1 MFFQPCP
8 CRPVECVSMC
18 KKALWEFEKKKQEK
32 KYWPQI
38 TAFVFSKVYMY
49 VYVRYI
55 TLLENKAQF

>member
-18 KKALWEFEKKKQEK
+18 KKSALGIRKKKQEK

>member
-1 MFFQPCP
+1 MQTGW
-8 CRPVECVSMC
+8 VCVYVQ
-18 KKALWEFEKKKQEK
+18 KKRFGNSKKKQEK